1 MKKINFKE
9 LAISILIPVVLGA
22 IIGFITSSSNVYQ
35 EIIKPSFA
43 PPSIVFPIV
52 WTILYILMGISSY
65 LIYESRPKDENRE
78 NALKIYIVQLVVN
91 LIWPILFFI
100 VKNYF
105 ISFVWLLLLI
115 YLVLQ
120 MILNFY
126 KINKTASF
134 LQIPY
139 LIWTIFAGIL
149 NMWIYILNK

>member
-1 MKKINFKE
+1 MKKNNFKT
-9 LAISILIPVVLGA
+9 LAKSILIPVLLGGL
-22 IIGFITSSSNVYQ
+22 IGLVTSALNNYQ
-35 EIIKPSFA
+35 EISKPSFA
-43 PPSIVFPIV
+43 PPGSVFPII

-65 LIYESRPKDENRE
+65 LIYESVGEQDERE
-78 NALKIYIVQLVVN
+78 DALKIYVIQLIAN
-91 LIWPILFFI
+91 LIWPVLFFI

-120 MILNFY
+120 MILKFY
-126 KINKTASF
+126 KVNKFASF

-139 LIWTIFAGIL
+139 LIWIIFAGIL

>member
-1 MKKINFKE
+1 MKKIDLKA
-9 LAISILIPVVLGA
+9 LVISILIPVILG
-22 IIGFITSSSNVYQ
+22 GFIGLLTLSSNNYQ
-35 EIIKPSFA
+35 AIVKPSFA

-65 LIYESRPKDENRE
+65 LIYKSKVSKEEKENS
-78 NALKIYIVQLVVN
+78 LKIYIVQLIVN
-91 LIWPILFFI
+91 LVWPIIFFI

-105 ISFVWLLLLI
+105 ISFIWILLLI

-120 MILNFY
+120 MIFMFY
-126 KINKTASF
+126 KVNKIAAV

-139 LIWTIFAGIL
+139 LIWIIFAGML